1 MKALVASLAIVMTL
15 GLATVGYSAD
25 ADKKYTEGSCCAKAA
40 AKGEKC
46 KHPCCVKAEAEGKVC
61 KKCNKDAK

>member
-1 MKALVASLAIVMTL
+1 MKTLISALAITL
-15 GLATVGYSAD
+15 ALTFAAGAAEG
-25 ADKKYTEGSCCAKAA
+25 DKKYTEGSCCAKAA

-46 KHPCCVKAEAEGKVC
+46 KHPCCVAAEAKGEVC